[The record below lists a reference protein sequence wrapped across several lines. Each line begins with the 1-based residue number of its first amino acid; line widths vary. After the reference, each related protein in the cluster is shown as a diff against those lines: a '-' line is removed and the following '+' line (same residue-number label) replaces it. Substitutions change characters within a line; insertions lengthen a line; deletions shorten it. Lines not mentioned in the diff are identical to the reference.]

1 MSRLRIHHGDVFRGR
16 HHVLHGGRI
25 ETALPAAV
33 AIVGVNGSGKTSLF
47 LHLCDA
53 LLRRKQQAD
62 LHVGDSPA
70 RIAFA
75 PQAPS
80 LPEWL
85 TPAGAAALYGLDF
98 DRLHADLPGLHLDEI
113 AGKRFG
119 SMSVGQQ
126 QALGVA
132 LAVGRDAN
140 LLILDEPFA
149 ALDFRRRIALIDALA
164 AWKSRD
170 GERALLLSSQNA
182 SDLVEL
188 CEHFVV
194 LRDGRYVFNGP
205 RDELTG
211 GAIDAST
218 AERKL
223 LQLLT

>member
-1 MSRLRIHHGDVFRGR
+1 
-16 HHVLHGGRI
+16 VLQGGTI

-53 LLRRKQQAD
+53 LLRRKRQAE
-62 LHVGDSPA
+62 LQVGSGQV

-75 PQAPS
+75 PQAPA
-80 LPEWL
+80 LPDWL

-98 DRLHADLPGLHLDEI
+98 DQVHAELPGLHLDEI

-140 LLILDEPFA
+140 LLILDEPFS

-164 AWKSRD
+164 AWKARPGD
-170 GERALLLSSQNA
+170 RALLLSSQNA

-188 CEHFVV
+188 CEYFVV
-194 LRDGRYVFNGP
+194 LRDGRYVFNAP
-205 RDELTG
+205 RDELVG
-211 GAIDAST
+211 GAIDART

-223 LQLLT
+223 LRLLT